1 MMRVLVC
8 LLALLLPVVAVA
20 QHHPTDLSEVEE
32 EQIRDAA
39 INPAQRVA
47 VYQEIIETRVKRIQA
62 VIANS
67 RAQGRREDIKLN
79 MDEIAGL
86 VDEMQENLEEYDGA
100 HRDLRKQLPKLQ
112 NAMERWVSVLK
123 QPPDDDSYNLTRK
136 LALEAVT
143 DVQAETKE
151 ILPAQVA
158 YFKLH
163 PPDKNAN
170 PGGIGEIPLNPQRF
184 R

>member
-1 MMRVLVC
+1 MM
-8 LLALLLPVVAVA
+8 ALPSLA
-20 QHHPTDLSEVEE
+20 QHHPTDVSEAEE

-39 INPAQRVA
+39 AFPAQRIA
-47 VYQEIIETRVKRIQA
+47 VFQEIIETRIKRMQS

-67 RAQGRREDIKLN
+67 RAQGRREDIKQN

-86 VDEMQENLEEYDGA
+86 VDEMQENLEEYDRV

-123 QPPDDDSYNLTRK
+123 QAADDDSYNLTRK
-136 LALEAVT
+136 LALEAIA
-143 DVQAETKE
+143 DVQADVKE
-151 ILPAQVA
+151 MLPAEMA
-158 YFKLH
+158 YFKEH

-170 PGGIGEIPLNPQRF
+170 PGGIGEIEHPK
-184 R
+184 